1 MQNEAYLGSPGAIEK
16 NSLNFLLGNK
26 LVHQRNVRINFS
38 CLT

>member
-1 MQNEAYLGSPGAIEK
+1 MQNEAYLGSPGTKKLIK
-16 NSLNFLLGNK
+16 LSLGNK